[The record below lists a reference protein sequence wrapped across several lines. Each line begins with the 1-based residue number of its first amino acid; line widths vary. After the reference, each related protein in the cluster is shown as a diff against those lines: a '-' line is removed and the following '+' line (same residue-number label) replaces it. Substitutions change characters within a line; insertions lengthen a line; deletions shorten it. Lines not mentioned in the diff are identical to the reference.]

1 MDSKEIDL
9 EFSIKSLAPA
19 HARSACVVVGVFEG
33 GKLSAAAKDI
43 DRASKAYLS
52 GIVRGGDMDGR
63 SGTVLLLHRVPNI
76 AAERVLLVGLG
87 KEEEFSEKAY
97 RSAVSSAVRCL
108 RDTGAAEGVM
118 HLCELDVGKR
128 DIAWKVEQAA
138 ILAHEV
144 LYRFDQLKSKAAE
157 PRHPL
162 KHLTLCVSDA
172 KALTGAKAGIKRGQ
186 AIARGMSFAKNL
198 GNTPSNICTPA
209 YLADQARKL
218 AKKFGFKCE
227 ILDQAAAEKL
237 GMRSFLSVGKGSDK
251 PPRFV
256 VLQHEGGPKDLPV
269 LVLVGKAITFD
280 AGGIS
285 LKSAAEMDEMNYDMS
300 GGGAVLGTFR
310 AIGELGLKLN
320 VIGLVP
326 SCENMP
332 DAKANK
338 PGDIVAS
345 MSGQTIEILNTDAEG
360 RLILCDA
367 LTYAERFKPAA
378 VVDIATLTG
387 ACVIAL
393 GSHPSGL
400 FTNQDDLAHE
410 LEQAGSEAWDR
421 VWRLP
426 LWEDY
431 QEQLKSNLA
440 DLANIGGRPAGAI
453 TAACFLS
460 RFAKSYPWAHLDVAG
475 TAYKGGRENKGS
487 TGRPVPLLVH
497 WLLGREKSDRA
508 KPRAT
513 GARKGGA
520 AKAAKTKA

>member
-1 MDSKEIDL
+1 MDSKEIDP
-9 EFSIKSLAPA
+9 EFSIKSLTPA
-19 HARSACVVVGVFEG
+19 HARSACVVVGVFET

-43 DRASKAYLS
+43 DRASNAYLS
-52 GIVRGGDMDGR
+52 GILRGGDMDGR
-63 SGTVLLLHRVPNI
+63 SGTVLLLHKVPNI

-87 KEEEFSEKAY
+87 KAEEFSEKAY
-97 RSAVSSAVRCL
+97 RSAVSSAVRSL
-108 RDTGAAEGVM
+108 RDTGATEGVIY
-118 HLCELDVGKR
+118 LCELAVGKR

-138 ILAHEV
+138 ILAHEAF
-144 LYRFDQLKSKAAE
+144 YRFDQLKSKAAE
-157 PRHPL
+157 PKRPL
-162 KHLTLCVSDA
+162 KHVTLGVSTPE
-172 KALTGAKAGIKRGQ
+172 ALSGARAALKQGL
-186 AIARGMSFAKNL
+186 AIAHGMKFAKNL
-198 GNTPSNICTPA
+198 GNTPSNICTPV

-237 GMRSFLSVGKGSDK
+237 GMGSFLSVGKGSDK
-251 PPRFV
+251 PPRFII
-256 VLQHEGGPKDLPV
+256 LKHEGGAKAAPPV
-269 LVLVGKAITFD
+269 VLVGKAVTFD

-285 LKSAAEMDEMNYDMS
+285 LKAAAEMDEMNYDMS
-300 GGGAVLGTFR
+300 GGGSVLGAFR
-310 AIGELGLKLN
+310 AIGEMGLKLN

-326 SCENMP
+326 ACENMP

-338 PGDIVAS
+338 PGDIVTS

-393 GSHPSGL
+393 GNHPSGL
-400 FTNQDDLAHE
+400 FANQDALSQE
-410 LEQAGSEAWDR
+410 LEQAGNEAWDR
-421 VWRLP
+421 AWRLP

-440 DLANIGGRPAGAI
+440 DLANIGGRPAGSI

-460 RFAKSYPWAHLDVAG
+460 RFAKNYPWAHLDVAG

-497 WLLGREKSDRA
+497 WLLGREKTAHTQPSA
-508 KPRAT
+508 G
-513 GARKGGA
+513 GAHKGGTGRPA
-520 AKAAKTKA
+520 RTKA